1 MTNSDKF
8 LIGIV
13 AGIILLVVAAF
24 VIILT
29 RPEPVYQAED
39 EPENVAHNYLLAL
52 QKEDYEHA
60 YDYLS
65 PTLEGYPSSVQN
77 FRRDVLASS
86 WIFHLDIDT
95 ILSIK
100 SARIAGQQAVVTVS
114 EAHSGGGLFDR
125 YQYDST
131 FKVKLQIE
139 NGQWK
144 IVDADEYFLWCWEQG
159 QGCQ

>member
-39 EPENVAHNYLLAL
+39 EPKNVAHNYLLAL
-52 QKEDYEHA
+52 QKEDYERA
-60 YDYLS
+60 YAYLS
-65 PTLEGYPSSVQN
+65 PTLEGYPTSVQN
-77 FRRDVLASS
+77 FSRDVLAFS
-86 WIFHLDIDT
+86 WYFRLDT
-95 ILSIK
+95 ETTLTIK
-100 SARIAGQQAVVTVS
+100 SARVAGQQAVVTVS
-114 EAHSGGGLFDR
+114 EAHFGGGLFDR

-139 NGQWK
+139 SGQWK
-144 IVDADEYFLWCWEQG
+144 IVDADEYFLWCWKQS